1 MRIPFFRIFYS
12 TTFTV
17 LSIVLFV
24 LVLITPANLVY
35 EAFRRK
41 QIYDIFIISG
51 VFVLTLI
58 VAVLLY
64 ASRLYNNRRNLVHI
78 PSDWSPL
85 DAEKKVRKL
94 VEGKL
99 EYAAGVAYRCKPRDV
114 GKDVDNKDAPP
125 QSGQPALPSPNN
137 TQPPLR
143 EEVIAVV
150 PPWGII
156 SHPGW
161 SSPSSPDLPDI
172 HFEAIIREL
181 PNLIEAKAVSLA
193 PSTFP

>member
-17 LSIVLFV
+17 LSFVLFV
-24 LVLITPANLVY
+24 LVLITPSHLVY
-35 EAFRRK
+35 EAFRSK
-41 QIYDIFIISG
+41 NIYDIFIISG

-85 DAEKKVRKL
+85 DCEKKVRKL
-94 VEGKL
+94 VEEKL
-99 EYAAGVAYRCKPRDV
+99 QHAAAIAYRCKPRDLS
-114 GKDVDNKDAPP
+114 KDENKDATTP
-125 QSGQPALPSPNN
+125 QSVQQQLETPTSN
-137 TQPPLR
+137 TPPR
-143 EEVIAVV
+143 EEVII
-150 PPWGII
+150 PHWGII

-172 HFEAIIREL
+172 QFETIILEL
-181 PNLIEAKAVSLA
+181 PNLIEAKA
-193 PSTFP
+193 

>member
-12 TTFTV
+12 TTFTI
-17 LSIVLFV
+17 LSLVLFV
-24 LVLITPANLVY
+24 LVLITPTNLVY

-41 QIYDIFIISG
+41 EIYDIFIISG

-78 PSDWSPL
+78 PSEWSPL
-85 DAEKKVRKL
+85 DAEKKVRRL
-94 VEGKL
+94 VEEKL
-99 EYAAGVAYRCKPRDV
+99 EYAAGVAYRCKPRDLS
-114 GKDVDNKDAPP
+114 KDVVDNKDAPTR
-125 QSGQPALPSPNN
+125 SNQPTLQTSNN
-137 TQPPLR
+137 TQPPPLR
-143 EEVIAVV
+143 EEDVAVAV
-150 PPWGII
+150 PPPWGII

-172 HFEAIIREL
+172 QFETIIREL
-181 PNLIEAKAVSLA
+181 PNLIEAKA
-193 PSTFP
+193 